1 MNTSFRRMLLAAAIL
16 PLLLAGCK
24 NGASREASATP
35 APSAAV
41 ASPSPS
47 SPSVVSPSATP
58 TPVAGSPSPS
68 ASQKPAGGA
77 AAEPPQQTTLRL
89 SGLSFLN
96 ARQGWTA
103 GDVAGGAAV
112 WQTADGGQTWRGST
126 LPGLRAGAIG
136 FAGES
141 RGWMT
146 ARTGCREEKGQI
158 VCAEWQLL
166 RTDDSGLRF
175 RTQTKGT
182 TQKQAGQPADDRVF
196 AVSAD
201 KAYVIADTRLLATSD
216 GGANWRTVDFGIG
229 PFLPEE
235 GSFLSDGLHGWIMG
249 RVGQGC
255 RTDVR
260 EATDRCATT
269 VVATTDGG
277 AHWKM
282 MWSPQDSTGLRTVG
296 ISFIDAKRGWM
307 LVMSIETLQ
316 ATLYGTTDGGAK
328 WSAVSE
334 MRGGRPYVRGLQF
347 VDAADGFIPL
357 SAGAGP
363 ISGGLAKTTDGGK
376 TFRLYLNEEQGWSFE
391 QLQFFNGKEGWVRMS
406 DPAGDYL
413 QTTFDGGASW
423 HKSELPAVRMS

>member
-1 MNTSFRRMLLAAAIL
+1 MNARSKRYAIAAVCI
-16 PLLLAGCK
+16 PLLLAGCQS
-24 NGASREASATP
+24 GASRETAATKSP
-35 APSAAV
+35 GAV
-41 ASPSPS
+41 VS
-47 SPSVVSPSATP
+47 SPSVSASPTATP
-58 TPVAGSPSPS
+58 SVAATPQATGSLPPSS
-68 ASQKPAGGA
+68 SQKPS
-77 AAEPPQQTTLRL
+77 AAEPAQQQPLRL
-89 SGLSFLN
+89 SGMSFLN

-103 GDVAGGAAV
+103 GDAAGSGAV

-126 LPGLRAGAIG
+126 LPVQHAGAIG

-146 ARTGCREEKGQI
+146 ARTGCHEEKGQI

-166 RTDDSGLRF
+166 RTDDGGLHF
-175 RTQTKGT
+175 QTQTKGAP
-182 TQKQAGQPADDRVF
+182 QKPAGQPADDRVF

-201 KAYVIADTRLLATSD
+201 KAFVIADTNLLATAD

-235 GSFLSDGLHGWIMG
+235 GAFLADGQHGWVMG
-249 RVGQGC
+249 RAGKGC

-269 VVATTDGG
+269 VVATADGG

-282 MWSPQDSTGLRTVG
+282 VWSPQDSTGLRTVG
-296 ISFIDAKRGWM
+296 ISFLDAKRGWM
-307 LVMSIETLQ
+307 LILSIESLQ
-316 ATLYGTTDGGAK
+316 ATLYGTTDGGAT

-347 VDAADGFIPL
+347 VDAANGFIPL

-376 TFRLYLNEEQGWSFE
+376 TFQRFVNEEQGWSFE
-391 QLQFFNGKEGWVRMS
+391 QLQFFSAREGWVRVS

-413 QTTFDGGASW
+413 QTTIDGGTSW
-423 HKSELPAVRMS
+423 RKSVLPAARTS